1 MGDAPRGPCRP
12 ALQRPPPASSSMSSS
27 APAASSSPLR
37 RLLRLTW
44 QYRSECLAVFGL
56 QVALL
61 ALGLGALSLTGTC
74 VDVLRHALDAKAP
87 APHWPLGVSPPPGWA
102 TTDLL
107 YAIGALVLSMGA
119 AYALLSYAHGIQ
131 SGRVQHLRLVPE
143 LRAQVFAKLQR
154 LSFPFYDQNGSA
166 SIINRVTSDV
176 QAARSFVDGVML
188 QGGVLVLTLS
198 VYAVF
203 MLRSDV
209 GLTFACLGATPLI
222 WLLTRRF
229 SEWAQAAYQK
239 TRDLVDD
246 MVLGMSEGI
255 HGIQVTK
262 VFGRESE
269 ELARFEAKNRAVVDQ
284 QQEIFQKAS
293 VFTSAVHFI
302 SQLNIVVLLGYGGF
316 LVARARLTVGD
327 LIVFANVLT
336 QFSTQVAA
344 MARVINTLQQS
355 LAGARRVFE
364 VLDAPIDIKSP
375 GLVTSGAPVSPAPGA
390 LAGSVRFEN
399 VHFSYPN
406 GSAALTDVSFEVPA
420 GSCLAI
426 LGATGAGKTTLLS
439 LIPRFYDVGSGKVTI
454 DGRDVRELDL
464 DTLRRSIGM
473 VFQQTLL
480 FKQSVADNIAFGRPG
495 AARADIERAARI
507 AGADE
512 FVQRLPEGY
521 DTLLAEEG
529 VNLSGGQRQRLAL
542 ARAVFVEPKVMILDD
557 PTTAL
562 DPQTESEVLTA
573 MRRVMLGRTTLMVA
587 NRLSTLRFADRIIV
601 LEAGRIIEQGTHGEL
616 MAQGGLYHRT
626 ARLQGVA
633 DRAAR
638 NDNAGASPSEHW
650 A

>member
-1 MGDAPRGPCRP
+1 
-12 ALQRPPPASSSMSSS
+12 MSSS

-44 QYRSECLAVFGL
+44 QYRSECLTVFVL

-74 VDVLRHALDAKAP
+74 IDVLRHALDGHTP
-87 APHWPLGVSPPPGWA
+87 APHWPLGVSPPAGWG

-188 QGGVLVLTLS
+188 QGGILVLTLS

-229 SEWAQAAYQK
+229 SAWAQAAYQK
-239 TRDLVDD
+239 TRDLVDE

-255 HGIQVTK
+255 VGIQVTK

-284 QQEIFQKAS
+284 QQEIFQRAS
-293 VFTSAVHFI
+293 VFTSAVQFI
-302 SQLNIVVLLGYGGF
+302 SQLNIVVLLGYGGY

-336 QFSTQVAA
+336 QFSAQVAA
-344 MARVINTLQQS
+344 MARVVNTLQQS
-355 LAGARRVFE
+355 LAGARRVFD
-364 VLDAPIDIKSP
+364 VLDAPIDIQ
-375 GLVTSGAPVSPAPGA
+375 SPAPSSGVLA
-390 LAGSVRFEN
+390 SLEQGVLAGSVRFEN

-406 GSAALTDVSFEVPA
+406 GQAALTDVSFEVAA

-426 LGATGAGKTTLLS
+426 LGATGSGKTSLLS
-439 LIPRFYDVGSGKVTI
+439 LVPRFYDVGSGRVTI
-454 DGRDVRELDL
+454 DGHDVRELDL

-495 AARADIERAARI
+495 AARPDIERAARI

-512 FVQRLPEGY
+512 FIQRLPDGY

-601 LEAGRIIEQGTHGEL
+601 LENGRVIEQGTHREL
-616 MAQGGLYHRT
+616 MAQGGLYCRT
-626 ARLQGVA
+626 ARLQGVGDGA
-633 DRAAR
+633 VR
-638 NDNAGASPSEHW
+638 NDNAGRALAEHW

>member
-1 MGDAPRGPCRP
+1 
-12 ALQRPPPASSSMSSS
+12 MSSS
-27 APAASSSPLR
+27 APAASSPLR
-37 RLLRLTW
+37 RLLSLTW
-44 QYRSECLAVFGL
+44 QYRSECLAVFLL
-56 QVALL
+56 QVGLL
-61 ALGLGALSLTGTC
+61 ALGLGGLSLTGTC
-74 VDVLRHALDAKAP
+74 IDVLRHALDQRAP
-87 APHWPLGVSPPPGWA
+87 LAHWPLGLAPPAGWD
-102 TTDLL
+102 TSELL
-107 YAIGALVLSMGA
+107 YVIGALVLSMGA
-119 AYALLSYAHGIQ
+119 AYALLSYANGIQ

-143 LRAQVFAKLQR
+143 LRAQVFDKLQR
-154 LSFPFYDQNGSA
+154 LSFPFYDQNGGA

-203 MLRSDV
+203 MLRADV

-229 SEWAQAAYQK
+229 SSWAQAAYQK

-262 VFGRESE
+262 VFGRERE

-302 SQLNIVVLLGYGGF
+302 SQLNVVVLLGYGGF
-316 LVARARLTVGD
+316 LVSRARLTVGD

-336 QFSTQVAA
+336 QFSSQVAA
-344 MARVINTLQQS
+344 MARVVNTLQQS
-355 LAGARRVFE
+355 LAGAQRVFD
-364 VLDAPIDIKSP
+364 VLDAPIEIQSP
-375 GLVTSGAPVSPAPGA
+375 AVGAARLQAESGGLSGA
-390 LAGSVRFEN
+390 VRFEN
-399 VHFSYPN
+399 VRFAYPN
-406 GSAALTDVSFEVPA
+406 GQAALTDVSFEVPA

-426 LGATGAGKTTLLS
+426 LGATGSGKTTLLS
-439 LIPRFYDVGSGKVTI
+439 LVPRFYDVGAGRVTI
-454 DGRDVRELDL
+454 DGQDVRDFELDG
-464 DTLRRSIGM
+464 LRRSIGV

-480 FKQSVADNIAFGRPG
+480 FKKTVAENIAFGRPG
-495 AARADIERAARI
+495 AERADIERAARV
-507 AGADE
+507 AGADD
-512 FVQRLPEGY
+512 FIRRLPEGY

-542 ARAVFVEPKVMILDD
+542 ARAVFVEPRVMILDD

-601 LEAGRIIEQGTHGEL
+601 LERGRIIEQGTHAEL
-616 MAQGGLYHRT
+616 MARGGLYHRT
-626 ARLQGVA
+626 ARLQGIGDGAV
-633 DRAAR
+633 R
-638 NDNAGASPSEHW
+638 NDNAGLSENW

>member
-1 MGDAPRGPCRP
+1 
-12 ALQRPPPASSSMSSS
+12 MSSP

-44 QYRSECLAVFGL
+44 QYRSECVAVFVL

-61 ALGLGALSLTGTC
+61 ALALSGLSMTGTC
-74 VDVLRHALDAKAP
+74 IDVLRHALDARAP
-87 APHWPLGVSPPPGWA
+87 LPHWPLGLSPPAAWG
-102 TTDLL
+102 TTQLL
-107 YAIGALVLSMGA
+107 YGIGALVLSMGG
-119 AYALLSYAHGIQ
+119 AYALLSYANGIA

-143 LRAQVFAKLQR
+143 LRAQVFDKLQR
-154 LSFPFYDQNGSA
+154 LSFSFYDQNGGA

-198 VYAVF
+198 VYAAF
-203 MLRSDV
+203 MLRADV
-209 GLTFACLGATPLI
+209 GLTCACLGATPVI

-229 SEWAQAAYQK
+229 SDWAQAAYQK
-239 TRDLVDD
+239 TRDLVDE
-246 MVLGMSEGI
+246 MVLSMSEGI

-262 VFGRESE
+262 VFGRERE
-269 ELARFEAKNRAVVDQ
+269 ELARFETKNRAVVDQ

-302 SQLNIVVLLGYGGF
+302 SQLNVVVLLGYGGF

-344 MARVINTLQQS
+344 MARVVNTLQQS
-355 LAGARRVFE
+355 LAGARRVFD
-364 VLDAPIDIKSP
+364 VLDAPIEIQ
-375 GLVTSGAPVSPAPGA
+375 SPAPGGSERSPAGLGA
-390 LAGSVRFEN
+390 LSGAVRFEN
-399 VHFSYPN
+399 VRFAYPN
-406 GSAALTDVSFEVPA
+406 GPAALVDVSFEVPA

-426 LGATGAGKTTLLS
+426 LGATGSGKTTLLS
-439 LIPRFYDVGSGKVTI
+439 LVPRFYDVGAGRVTI
-454 DGRDVRELDL
+454 DGHDVRDFDLDL
-464 DTLRRSIGM
+464 LRRSVGV

-495 AARADIERAARI
+495 ADRADVERAARI
-507 AGADE
+507 AGADD
-512 FVQRLPEGY
+512 FIQRMPHGY

-542 ARAVFVEPKVMILDD
+542 ARAVFVEPRVMILDD

-573 MRRVMLGRTTLMVA
+573 MRRVMQGRTTLMVA
-587 NRLSTLRFADRIIV
+587 NRLSTLRFADSIIV
-601 LEAGRIIEQGTHGEL
+601 LESGRIIEQGTHAEL
-616 MAQGGLYHRT
+616 MARGGLYHRT
-626 ARLQGVA
+626 ARLQGVS
-633 DRAAR
+633 DGVAR
-638 NDNAGASPSEHW
+638 NDNDAGNGDASDVLSEHW